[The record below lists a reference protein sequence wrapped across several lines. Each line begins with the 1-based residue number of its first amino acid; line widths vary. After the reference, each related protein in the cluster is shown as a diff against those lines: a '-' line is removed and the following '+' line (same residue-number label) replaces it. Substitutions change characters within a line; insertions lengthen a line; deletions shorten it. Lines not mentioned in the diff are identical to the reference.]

1 MSDDMRNRDQP
12 GPEGVGT
19 IEQLLRELDL
29 SDLELTTP
37 PPDVWA
43 GIDEAVR
50 NEQVVVALPRTA
62 RRSSRRGWLL
72 AAAAVL
78 AVLIAT
84 AVVVAAGRGN
94 PEAVVATAVLTH
106 DAATFDP
113 RGAGSTA
120 TAHLLERDGRYEIEL
135 SDTAFPTV
143 ADDDL
148 ELWLIEP
155 DAEGKPVDVA
165 AVSLINAAK
174 PGVYAVPAGLD
185 PSSHYVVDISIE
197 PRDGDTAHS
206 GQSILRGPLEAS

>member
-1 MSDDMRNRDQP
+1 M
-12 GPEGVGT
+12 T
-19 IEQLLRELDL
+19 
-29 SDLELTTP
+29 LTFSARSIWP
-37 PPDVWA
+37 
-43 GIDEAVR
+43 
-50 NEQVVVALPRTA
+50 TA
-62 RRSSRRGWLL
+62 ARYTS
-72 AAAAVL
+72 
-78 AVLIAT
+78 

-120 TAHLLERDGRYEIEL
+120 TAHLLERDGHYEIEL
-135 SDTAFPTV
+135 SDAALPTV

-165 AVSLINAAK
+165 PVSLINAAK